1 MQTELGVMKELSCDG
16 GHENVLFLYDNL
28 ETKDYLIAVMEL
40 VNGDLHDMLPSIK
53 DTDTINSV
61 FAQILRGYKFI
72 TDHGYYHCDLSLENV
87 TIKLEPNY
95 KGSGKTRIVAK
106 LTDFGRVRKMDE
118 NGHATIG
125 GDEVAGK
132 PYYLAPEAY
141 CGSYEAGPA
150 DVWSLGVILF
160 IMITN
165 NPPFGIAND
174 SDEVFEPFSTE
185 GFKYLEPALRRAR
198 ATEDQ
203 IGGSGG
209 GV

>member
-1 MQTELGVMKELSCDG
+1 MSQ
-16 GHENVLFLYDNL
+16 
-28 ETKDYLIAVMEL
+28 
-40 VNGDLHDMLPSIK
+40 
-53 DTDTINSV
+53 
-61 FAQILRGYKFI
+61 
-72 TDHGYYHCDLSLENV
+72 
-87 TIKLEPNY
+87 
-95 KGSGKTRIVAK
+95 K
-106 LTDFGRVRKMDE
+106 LTDFWGVSEKWTRT
-118 NGHATIG
+118 ATRRST
-125 GDEVAGK
+125 ATRWPAK

>member
-1 MQTELGVMKELSCDG
+1 M
-16 GHENVLFLYDNL
+16 
-28 ETKDYLIAVMEL
+28 
-40 VNGDLHDMLPSIK
+40 
-53 DTDTINSV
+53 
-61 FAQILRGYKFI
+61 
-72 TDHGYYHCDLSLENV
+72 
-87 TIKLEPNY
+87 
-95 KGSGKTRIVAK
+95 
-106 LTDFGRVRKMDE
+106 
-118 NGHATIG
+118 
-125 GDEVAGK
+125 
-132 PYYLAPEAY
+132 
-141 CGSYEAGPA
+141 
-150 DVWSLGVILF
+150 WSLGVILF